1 PASLAY
7 PDANAVHAV
16 QVIEDLPLVRKL
28 ICDLIEESGRYK
40 VCALSD
46 TESGALADFKVHH
59 PAVVIVDLNLKQ
71 GAGLGFIKQVRKLEL
86 PSRPSLIVV
95 TNHGVAALKV
105 ACLQA
110 GADHFMDKSK
120 DLPRLRALI
129 DAAVDATALG
139 KASASAPSPPSP
151 SVSAPGLRT

>member
-1 PASLAY
+1 MMPPVSHAL
-7 PDANAVHAV
+7 PVENAVHAV

-28 ICDLIEESGRYK
+28 LCDLIEESGRYK

-46 TESGALADFKVHH
+46 TETGALADFTAHQ

-71 GAGLGFIKQVRKLEL
+71 GSGLGFIKQVRKLDL
-86 PSRPSLIVV
+86 PYKPTLIVV
-95 TNHGVAALKV
+95 TNHGIPALQV

-120 DLPRLRALI
+120 DLPRLRAVI
-129 DAAVDATALG
+129 DAALEG
-139 KASASAPSPPSP
+139 GLSP
-151 SVSAPGLRT
+151 